1 MFLDRKSL
9 WPQLRRWEEQAADR
23 DGPFRLRFGTL
34 FVADADAARDVLV
47 DSASDYLSQSGFF
60 RLGPEPLSQAVRGEA
75 SRELLR
81 VLARHDLAS
90 SFDLDSALGEVS
102 DSRGRLRHQRWGV
115 ELVRRYFAPVIAHR
129 RHTEINALVDAYV
142 TSSVVADD
150 IVGHVLRR
158 SHRTVPAVR
167 AGLAEQLG
175 RLPAR
180 ESGAQDLV
188 DLVLG
193 LPGEL
198 SLADRAQLLQRLV
211 LSTVGFTGVT
221 LEWVVMLG
229 IRHGYDTPAVRQEQV
244 HRLVKEAL
252 RLYPT
257 AWRLI
262 RVAAADHDI
271 AAARV
276 SEGEHVLI
284 GTHAIHR
291 SAAVWDRPLDFRP
304 SRWEQP
310 TDDQRRSYLP
320 FGKGDGMCPANGFA
334 VKALEHLGHLILHG
348 YRGHVR
354 LRTRKPHVR
363 TLLAPPAGWTR
374 LTPPRHPSAEPAPS
388 A

>member
-1 MFLDRKSL
+1 MFLDRRSL
-9 WPQLRRWEEQAADR
+9 WPHLRRWEKQAADR

-34 FVADADAARDVLV
+34 FVADADAAREVLV
-47 DSASDYLSQSGFF
+47 DSADAYLSQSGFL
-60 RLGPEPLSQAVRGEA
+60 RLGPRSLPPAVRREA
-75 SRELLR
+75 SRELLG
-81 VLARHDLAS
+81 VLARHDLPS
-90 SFDLDSALGEVS
+90 SFDLGSALGEVS
-102 DSRGRLRHQRWGV
+102 DGRGRLRHHRWGV
-115 ELVRRYFAPVIAHR
+115 ELARRYFAPVIAHR

-150 IVGHVLRR
+150 VVGHVLRR
-158 SHRTVPAVR
+158 SHRVVPAVR

-180 ESGAQDLV
+180 EGAAQDLV

-211 LSTVGFTGVT
+211 LSTVGFTGVA

-229 IRHGYDTPAVRQEQV
+229 VQHGYDTPAVRREQI
-244 HRLVKEAL
+244 HQLVREAL

-257 AWRLI
+257 AWRLV
-262 RVAAADHDI
+262 RVASTDHDVGGVPV
-271 AAARV
+271 R
-276 SEGEHVLI
+276 EGEHVLI
-284 GTHAIHR
+284 GTHAVHR
-291 SAAVWDRPLDFRP
+291 SPAVWDRPLDFRP
-304 SRWEQP
+304 SRWERL

-320 FGKGDGMCPANGFA
+320 FGKGDGMCPASGFA

-348 YRGHVR
+348 HRGRVR

-374 LTPPRHPSAEPAPS
+374 LTSTTATAH
-388 A
+388 

>member
-1 MFLDRKSL
+1 MLLDRKSL
-9 WPQLRRWEEQAADR
+9 WPQLRRWEEQAAGR

-47 DSASDYLSQSGFF
+47 DPAGDYLSQSGFF
-60 RLGPEPLSQAVRGEA
+60 RLGRESLSQAVRSEA

-102 DSRGRLRHQRWGV
+102 DGRGRLRHQRWGV

-142 TSSVVADD
+142 TSSVVTDD

-175 RLPAR
+175 RLPLR

-188 DLVLG
+188 DVVLG

-198 SLADRAQLLQRLV
+198 STADRAQLLQRLV

-229 IRHGYDTPAVRQEQV
+229 IRHGYDTPAVGQEQV
-244 HRLVKEAL
+244 HQLVKEAL

-262 RVAAADHDI
+262 RVAAADHDL
-271 AAARV
+271 AGCRV
-276 SEGEHVLI
+276 REGEHVLI

-291 SAAVWDRPLDFRP
+291 SAAVWDEPLDFRP

-320 FGKGDGMCPANGFA
+320 FGKGEGMCPANGFA

-348 YRGHVR
+348 HRGHVR

-374 LTPPRHPSAEPAPS
+374 LTPAAAPDR
-388 A
+388 